1 MPFSFLWNASLD
13 HDPPKVGKLVKSNI
27 LPDFGEAV
35 RNPDLA
41 VVSIL
46 PSSSL
51 FDSLS
56 SHFVSQHFVLKEQ
69 KQRKAAWW
77 KKHARLQ
84 APDKVPCN
92 TLCEIIKGE

>member
-1 MPFSFLWNASLD
+1 MPFSFLWNASSD
-13 HDPPKVGKLVKSNI
+13 HDPPKAGKIVKSNI
-27 LPDFGEAV
+27 LPNFGEAV

-41 VVSIL
+41 V
-46 PSSSL
+46 
-51 FDSLS
+51 
-56 SHFVSQHFVLKEQ
+56 HFVLNEQ

-84 APDKVPCN
+84 APDTVPCN